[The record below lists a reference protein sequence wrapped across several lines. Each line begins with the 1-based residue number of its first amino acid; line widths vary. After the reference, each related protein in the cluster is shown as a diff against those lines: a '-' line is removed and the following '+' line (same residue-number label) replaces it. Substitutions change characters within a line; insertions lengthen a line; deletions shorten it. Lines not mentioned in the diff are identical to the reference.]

1 MGGTGVPGD
10 SWGDRISP
18 PSLRR
23 PEPVKKG
30 FKLPSVVLPIVA
42 GLLVVVLVAV
52 ALVLLTGGDEKKA
65 DPGPVQSPT
74 PKPSASYTP
83 PANAIPVEFGVSI
96 VPAPGWSVVTKETR
110 GKQLAVYAPNGEP
123 RAFLWVRQK
132 QNVTANAFAI
142 GIVEGETEQ
151 KIAQLGNVRNLPCPK
166 DVLVE
171 CVALSYTIT
180 PGQGTSVKG
189 EVEAY
194 RRKDGLVTALDYQT
208 RSDYA
213 PTSDAAVAPMKQSVI
228 DSL

>member
-1 MGGTGVPGD
+1 
-10 SWGDRISP
+10 
-18 PSLRR
+18 LRR

-30 FKLPSVVLPIVA
+30 FKVPPVAIPIAA
-42 GLLVVVLVAV
+42 GLGVVVLVAV
-52 ALVLLTGGDEKKA
+52 ALTLLTGGDDKA
-65 DPGPVQSPT
+65 DPGPVQSPSPT
-74 PKPSASYTP
+74 PTATYTP
-83 PANAIPVEFGVSI
+83 PANAIAVGSGVSI
-96 VPAPGWSVVTKETR
+96 VPAAGWTVVAKETQ
-110 GKQLAVYAPNGEP
+110 GKQVAIYAPNGEP

-132 QNVTANAFAI
+132 QKVTANAFAI

-189 EVEAY
+189 EVEVY

-213 PTSDAAVAPMKQSVI
+213 PTSDPVVAPMKQSVL

>member
-1 MGGTGVPGD
+1 L
-10 SWGDRISP
+10 R
-18 PSLRR
+18 RR

-30 FKLPSVVLPIVA
+30 FKLPPVVLPIAA

-52 ALVLLTGGDEKKA
+52 ALVLLTGGDDKA
-65 DPGPVQSPT
+65 DPPPVQSTT

-96 VPAPGWSVVTKETR
+96 VPAPGWSVVAKETR

-213 PTSDAAVAPMKQSVI
+213 PTSDAAVGPMKQSVI